1 MEHEIIN
8 SGGWIPELEQENKK
22 EYGLPDWISDVEN
35 KVLHL
40 EKRIIALQEQNL
52 FNKSKELLKFKK
64 THENAITPIKANETD
79 MCYDL
84 FAVEDGKLS
93 EMFIEYDTG
102 IAFDIPEGYDI
113 QVFPRSSISKYDLVL
128 ANSTGIIDN
137 GYRDSIKCRFKIV
150 IHNSQGL
157 RDMFENEEPKL
168 YKKGD
173 RIAQFTLVKKVNYK
187 LEEVDSLS
195 ESERGL
201 GGFGSSGV

>member
-1 MEHEIIN
+1 MEHDIKNEK
-8 SGGWIPELEQENKK
+8 SCYSTEQWIAN
-22 EYGLPDWISDVEN
+22 VEN
-35 KVLHL
+35 KVFQL
-40 EKRIIALQEQNL
+40 EKQIKELQET
-52 FNKSKELLKFKK
+52 KESKELLKFKK

-102 IAFDIPEGYDI
+102 IAFDIPEGYDVK
-113 QVFPRSSISKYDLVL
+113 VFPRSSISKYDLVL
-128 ANSTGIIDN
+128 ANCTGIIDN
-137 GYRDSIKCRFKIV
+137 GYKDSVKCRFKVLYSHSAMI
-150 IHNSQGL
+150 
-157 RDMFENEEPKL
+157 NEKLYRTISDLKL

-187 LEEVDSLS
+187 LEETDSLS
-195 ESERGL
+195 DSERGL

>member
-1 MEHEIIN
+1 MGHEITN
-8 SGGWIPELEQENKK
+8 TGGWIPELKQENKK

-35 KVLHL
+35 KVLQL
-40 EKRIIALQEQNL
+40 EKTVRFLQEQNL
-52 FNKSKELLKFKK
+52 FDKSKELLKFKK
-64 THENAITPIKANETD
+64 THENAITPVKANETD

-84 FAVEDGKLS
+84 FAVDDGKFS
-93 EMFIEYDTG
+93 EMFLEYDTG

-137 GYRDSIKCRFKIV
+137 GYKDSVKCRFKMIS
-150 IHNSQGL
+150 HNNQGL
-157 RDMFENEEPKL
+157 RDWTINDLKF
-168 YKKGD
+168 YRKGD

-187 LEEVDSLS
+187 LEETDLLS

>member
-1 MEHEIIN
+1 METNE
-8 SGGWIPELEQENKK
+8 WIAN
-22 EYGLPDWISDVEN
+22 VEN
-35 KVLHL
+35 KVLQL
-40 EKRIIALQEQNL
+40 EKMVIVLQEQNL

-64 THENAITPIKANETD
+64 THENAITPVKANETD

-93 EMFIEYDTG
+93 DMFIEYDTG
-102 IAFDIPEGYDI
+102 IALDIPEGYDV

-128 ANSTGIIDN
+128 ANGLGIIDN
-137 GYRDSIKCRFKIV
+137 GYKDSVKCRFKIV
-150 IHNSQGL
+150 YSHNYLIVNEDESQL
-157 RDMFENEEPKL
+157 PLFSPRNKDDIKI

-187 LEEVDSLS
+187 LEEVESLS

>member
-1 MEHEIIN
+1 M
-8 SGGWIPELEQENKK
+8 EQEK
-22 EYGLPDWISDVEN
+22 EFTIEKWLANVEN
-35 KVLHL
+35 KVFQL
-40 EKRIIALQEQNL
+40 EKKVKELEEQ
-52 FNKSKELLKFKK
+52 KESKQLLKFKK
-64 THENAITPIKANETD
+64 THSDSVTPIKANETD
-79 MCYDL
+79 MCFDL
-84 FAVEDGKLS
+84 FAIDNGKLN

-128 ANSTGIIDN
+128 ANCTGIIDN
-137 GYRDSIKCRFKIV
+137 GYKDSVKCRFKILYSHSELMNDNLV
-150 IHNSQGL
+150 KPRSKEDL
-157 RDMFENEEPKL
+157 KL

-187 LEEVDSLS
+187 LEETDSLS

>member
-1 MEHEIIN
+1 METNE
-8 SGGWIPELEQENKK
+8 WIAN
-22 EYGLPDWISDVEN
+22 VEN
-35 KVLHL
+35 KVLQL
-40 EKRIIALQEQNL
+40 EKMVIVLQEQNL

-64 THENAITPIKANETD
+64 THENAITPVKANETD

-93 EMFIEYDTG
+93 DMFIEYDTG
-102 IAFDIPEGYDI
+102 IALDIPEGYDI

-128 ANSTGIIDN
+128 ANCIGIIDN
-137 GYRDSIKCRFKIV
+137 GYKDSVKCRFKILYSHSEL
-150 IHNSQGL
+150 IRDEENGQGL
-157 RDMFENEEPKL
+157 LFEPRQVSDLKL

-187 LEEVDSLS
+187 LEETDSLS
-195 ESERGL
+195 NSERGL

>member
-1 MEHEIIN
+1 METNE
-8 SGGWIPELEQENKK
+8 WIAN
-22 EYGLPDWISDVEN
+22 VEN
-35 KVLHL
+35 KVLQL
-40 EKRIIALQEQNL
+40 EKMVIVLQEQNL

-64 THENAITPIKANETD
+64 THENAITPVKANETD

-93 EMFIEYDTG
+93 DMFIEYDTG
-102 IAFDIPEGYDI
+102 IALDIPEGYDV

-128 ANSTGIIDN
+128 ANSIGIIDN
-137 GYRDSIKCRFKIV
+137 GYKDSVKCRFKIV
-150 IHNSQGL
+150 YSHSGVI
-157 RDMFENEEPKL
+157 EPSFNREVSDLKL

-187 LEEVDSLS
+187 LEETDSLS
-195 ESERGL
+195 DSERGL